1 MARTNYVNESSRVS
15 DDGFFFVC
23 QSFVSDITVLNKYL
37 LTSQR
42 YMVKKG
48 WEELQ
53 RGD

>member
-1 MARTNYVNESSRVS
+1 ML
-15 DDGFFFVC
+15 GFDLLE
-23 QSFVSDITVLNKYL
+23 SFVSDITVLNKYL